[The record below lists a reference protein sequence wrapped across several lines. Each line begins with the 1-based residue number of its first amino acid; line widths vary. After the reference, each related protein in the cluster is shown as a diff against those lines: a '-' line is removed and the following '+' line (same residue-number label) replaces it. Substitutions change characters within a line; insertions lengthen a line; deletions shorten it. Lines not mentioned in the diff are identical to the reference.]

1 MREKCNPKMCWG
13 IDYMIQWFQKYSQV
27 VSLPVFHW
35 KKGNSDFLLKFDI
48 YKHNFSHHTCLLRVT
63 SRSLFFHES
72 LCYKLL
78 AINKQ
83 NGRICKQNAL
93 PRSSQFIWTS
103 NQNGPNRKCSQHL
116 RPQSVMQL
124 SMHYFQCM
132 FINRVTDGS
141 RIFRK
146 CLGFRNFSEKSC
158 KMCTTIL

>member
-1 MREKCNPKMCWG
+1 M
-13 IDYMIQWFQKYSQV
+13 
-27 VSLPVFHW
+27 VSEVLPSSLTACVPL

-48 YKHNFSHHTCLLRVT
+48 HKHNFSHHTCLLRVT

-103 NQNGPNRKCSQHL
+103 NQNGPNTKCSQHL
-116 RPQSVMQL
+116 RLSMQL

-146 CLGFRNFSEKSC
+146 CLGFENLFAKCVLLSC
-158 KMCTTIL
+158 K